1 MTAIVQ
7 RRLARMI
14 AMVALFEADAVGHDP
29 QAIIGRY
36 AMEGFDVAM
45 LTAEAEEVDLVSEG
59 GLKGKAPCSE
69 LFLGLESGMLNVE
82 GKSFAIHLVEG
93 VHGQMIALDRIIAS
107 SAPNWPMDQMARV
120 DKTILRLAIYEI
132 VYGGD
137 VPLKAAINEAIELG
151 KCFGSDS
158 SGRFINGVLGSVVN
172 QLDTH
177 RSLRGEHSDIAEG
190 EA

>member
-1 MTAIVQ
+1 MAAMVQ

-29 QAIIGRY
+29 QAIITRY
-36 AMEGFDVAM
+36 VMDGFDVAM
-45 LTAEAEEVDLVSEG
+45 ITAEAEDVNLVSEG
-59 GLKGKAPCSE
+59 VLKGKAPCSE

-82 GKSFAIHLVEG
+82 GKSFAVGLVNG
-93 VHGQMIALDRIIAS
+93 VHGQRDALDPIIAASATNWPVDQIAL
-107 SAPNWPMDQMARV
+107 V
-120 DKTILRLAIYEI
+120 DKTILRLAIYEL
-132 VYGGD
+132 VFDRD
-137 VPLKAAINEAIELG
+137 VPVKAVINEAIELG

-172 QLDTH
+172 QLD
-177 RSLRGEHSDIAEG
+177 SYRGRHDEHTEVAEG

>member
-1 MTAIVQ
+1 MAAIVQ

-14 AMVALFEADAVGHDP
+14 AMVALFEAEAVGHDP
-29 QAIIGRY
+29 QAIIVRY
-36 AMEGFDVAM
+36 AYEGFDVAM

-59 GLKGKAPCSE
+59 ALKDKAPCSE
-69 LFLGLESGMLNVE
+69 LFLGLENGLLTPE
-82 GKSFAIHLVEG
+82 GKSFAIRLVNG
-93 VHGQMIALDRIIAS
+93 VHSQMAALDRIIAS
-107 SAPNWPMDQMARV
+107 SAPNWPMEQMAQV

-132 VYGGD
+132 VFGDD

-172 QLDTH
+172 QLGTY
-177 RSLRGEHSDIAEG
+177 RGLRDGNSDMAGG